1 MKLMN
6 EMNSF
11 EFRAK
16 LKSEQKNGGDVDQIN
31 VFESLNNSS
40 SHHAQNFQ
48 FVHFSNN
55 KSFDDIR

>member
-16 LKSEQKNGGDVDQIN
+16 LKSEQKNGGDLDQIN

-40 SHHAQNFQ
+40 SHHAQNF
-48 FVHFSNN
+48 
-55 KSFDDIR
+55 